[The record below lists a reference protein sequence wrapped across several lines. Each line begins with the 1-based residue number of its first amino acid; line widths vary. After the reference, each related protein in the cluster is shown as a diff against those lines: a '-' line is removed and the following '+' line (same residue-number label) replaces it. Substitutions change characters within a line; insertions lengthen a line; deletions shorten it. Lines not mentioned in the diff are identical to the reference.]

1 MDELFVVDTENGRTC
16 GMCGEIKPVT
26 EFYKDGKD
34 ADGNTRYRR
43 DCKNCYNIARMRE
56 KKAKEKN
63 ELRKVRR
70 PAR

>member
-1 MDELFVVDTENGRTC
+1 MDELFVVDTEHGRTC
-16 GMCGEIKPVT
+16 SVCGNVKPVT
-26 EFYKDGKD
+26 EFYKDGKNANGD
-34 ADGNTRYRR
+34 TRYRR

-56 KKAKEKN
+56 KKAKEKH